1 MTTQTPADRLA
12 LIVCWAGSIFNT
24 PICASPCQ
32 QCRRISQAYAHE
44 LAAILRERHGSS
56 TTADWLDGIGA
67 HQPITTEAP

>member
-1 MTTQTPADRLA
+1 MTTPTLADRLA
-12 LIVCWAGSIFNT
+12 YVICEAGKIFNT

-32 QCRRISQAYAHE
+32 QCRRISQAHAHE

-67 HQPITTEAP
+67 HQPTTETP